1 MPPITLNVNTF
12 LGTLTNL
19 VAYSQV
25 ADVAQRGSINRL
37 VASCQNISVPNGDG
51 KVIRHAGLPAV
62 SNLSGTSSLLT
73 NTPPVDT
80 GEQYIPVTEYKVIAM
95 TINNYLLRGA
105 FVDENQMAN
114 FIAYLMKT
122 MEVAKEAY
130 IYKALVA
137 NIDAYAPTQATQTV
151 TVNLIDMTGLVDPA
165 QMQQAN
171 TYNTNAIVKAM
182 IKVLKEMGAPTDD
195 FNDLGVEEIIDNE
208 SLKLIINSRF
218 DVDMLTDTFATL
230 FNSGKLS
237 EAQRWSE
244 TIDIPEGQLT
254 TNPTTTIGWLCD
266 REKFQFGY
274 FYQVATSFFDGSTLD
289 QRNWLH
295 FAYYLDSVD
304 VLPCVK
310 FIADYTITPAA
321 LQ

>member
-266 REKFQFGY
+266 REK
-274 FYQVATSFFDGSTLD
+274 
-289 QRNWLH
+289 
-295 FAYYLDSVD
+295 
-304 VLPCVK
+304 C
-310 FIADYTITPAA
+310 
-321 LQ
+321 